1 MSNHN
6 DAALD
11 KLPFYEYA
19 RIMAERGA
27 ARYGNPDTPKLT
39 FEQIAASDMTFTE
52 IEAEYGEE
60 TAINAGI
67 ARDPD
72 TWELTE
78 EDFARARPMAE
89 VMPELA
95 EALNRRRNG
104 GSDEQAETKANT
116 PSEGI
121 GPMVRIDLDLA
132 AYFRFGGLDD
142 WQQRL
147 NDTLRQAVLSQMENN
162 GQP

>member
-1 MSNHN
+1 MSNHTN
-6 DAALD
+6 ADLD
-11 KLPFYEYA
+11 KLSFDEYA
-19 RIMAERGA
+19 RIIAERGA
-27 ARYGNPDTPKLT
+27 AKYGNPDTPKLS
-39 FEQIAASDMTFTE
+39 FEQIAASEMTFTE

-78 EDFARARPMAE
+78 EDFARSRPMAE
-89 VMPELA
+89 VMPELV

-104 GSDEQAETKANT
+104 WSDEHETRTNS
-116 PSEGI
+116 PVEGI
-121 GPMVRIDLDLA
+121 GPLVRIDLDLA
-132 AYFRFGGLDD
+132 AYFRFGGPGD

-147 NDTLRQAVLSQMENN
+147 NDTLRKAVIAQQDERSVD
-162 GQP
+162 

>member
-1 MSNHN
+1 MSNHT

-11 KLPFYEYA
+11 KLPFDEYA
-19 RIMAERGA
+19 RIIAERGA
-27 ARYGNPDTPKLT
+27 AKYGNPDTPKLT
-39 FEQIAASDMTFTE
+39 FAQIAASEMTFAE

-78 EDFARARPMAE
+78 EDFARSRPMAE
-89 VMPELA
+89 VMPELVD
-95 EALNRRRNG
+95 ALNRRRNG
-104 GSDEQAETKANT
+104 WSNEQAETQANS
-116 PSEGI
+116 PVEGI
-121 GPMVRIDLDLA
+121 GPLVRIDLDLA

-147 NDTLRQAVLSQMENN
+147 NDTLRKAIIAKMEN
-162 GQP
+162 QK